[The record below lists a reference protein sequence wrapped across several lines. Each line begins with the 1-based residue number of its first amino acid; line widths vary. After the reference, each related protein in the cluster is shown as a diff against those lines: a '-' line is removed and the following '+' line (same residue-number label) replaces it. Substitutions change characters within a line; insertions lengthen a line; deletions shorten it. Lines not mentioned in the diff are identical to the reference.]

1 MKNKKNMKKIRI
13 ILVIAMTSVIL
24 LACLGLLGYFGVK
37 TLRRT
42 YFLQMDARK
51 ALAAEDW
58 KNAQKLLK
66 EYIEKD
72 PDSEEDVIRLAQ
84 VYRHFD
90 NAEEEMHCWYWA
102 CRLNPLK
109 PEYWDNYIECAMKAR
124 SFPHL
129 YSALSRKL
137 YSEEELSSRDK
148 MLYLISAVMTD
159 HVKDAEIE
167 VFYENM
173 LEEDPEVF
181 QQDDLSR
188 YAEFLVTFKTI
199 PPDESTK
206 FLEQG
211 TESDDSFVRLE
222 SILFSL
228 VDLTLSGED
237 PDYIMEQKEKMLKQ
251 AVSMNWFAVT
261 PLLANFYFSHLRFNS
276 VIEIAEPY
284 LADID
289 HLLLSVLY
297 AESCVYT
304 AHSEKL
310 IPLIEHFKSLGRKY
324 RTQASYFEVL
334 YDFSQGTKSN
344 EELARRMQELG
355 AAAQTDLANLI
366 NLQVALNNDN
376 VEKVCS
382 SLETIMLNPPFF
394 DLQERA
400 RLAVRHYMGSKIE
413 ADPALAEDSRM
424 VKLAQLIITPDNTD
438 SFLMRITI
446 ADQYRRNVLN
456 RQVLQ
461 KNLEVFPNDP
471 YLLQVAAEFEL
482 FNGKPELCLEHIE
495 RFRALKIEKESN
507 VVDFLHMAALELMGK
522 IDEATKEFTEL
533 VDRNELDRD
542 ILYRYFRFCIG
553 HERRTELSNMAERLN
568 ASNVPELKSLA
579 PFFQTEDLL
588 LQGKKEEAFSLLE
601 TAETDQVDFALH
613 AANRFSSNDLLD
625 QALPR
630 YMALLDKHPD
640 KRLVLANI
648 AEVYLAKGMKEE
660 ALATAEKAWE
670 INKDDSFSQFVYA
683 KMLEA
688 NERYQDA
695 ERVLRI
701 PYRTVELQ
709 KELRDLWTNIMYH
722 CVQDDLANGLFPRA
736 FERSSHYLILFPED
750 VTFHD
755 FKDRSE
761 EELKKMP
768 EWGFDLN
775 GILPQSG
782 QTDAD
787 LQLILDEEEPESEHE
802 E

>member
-1 MKNKKNMKKIRI
+1 MKSIKKIRVILSI
-13 ILVIAMTSVIL
+13 ITVSVIL
-24 LACLGLLGYFGVK
+24 LVCLGLLGYFGGK

-42 YFLQMDARK
+42 YLRMDARK
-51 ALAAEDW
+51 TFAAEDW
-58 KNAQKLLK
+58 KKAEKLLK
-66 EYIEKD
+66 EYLEKD
-72 PDSEEDVIRLAQ
+72 PDSEEDIVRLAQ
-84 VYRHFD
+84 VYRHFN
-90 NAEEEMHCWYWA
+90 NAEEEMHCWYRA

-109 PEYWDNYIECAMKAR
+109 PEYWDKYIECAMKAR

-137 YSEEELSSRDK
+137 HSEEELAPRDK
-148 MLYLISAVMTD
+148 MLYLISVFITD

-167 VFYENM
+167 IFYENM

-181 QQDDLSR
+181 QQDDLGR
-188 YAEFLVTFKTI
+188 FAEFLITYKQSTS
-199 PPDESTK
+199 DEHKS
-206 FLEQG
+206 FIEQSIQ
-211 TESDDSFVRLE
+211 SDDPFVRLE
-222 SILFSL
+222 SILFYLS
-228 VDLTLSGED
+228 DLEVSGED
-237 PDYIMEQKEKMLKQ
+237 EDYILEQKESMLKR
-251 AVSMNWFAVT
+251 AVDINWFAMT
-261 PLLANFYFSHLRFNS
+261 PHLANFYFSRLRFNS
-276 VIEIAEPY
+276 VIEVAEPY
-284 LADID
+284 LADIENIM
-289 HLLLSVLY
+289 LYVIY
-297 AESCVYT
+297 AESCVY
-304 AHSEKL
+304 ASQSEKL
-310 IPLIEHFKSLGRKY
+310 KPLIEHFSNLGPKY
-324 RTQASYFEVL
+324 RLLVAYFEAL
-334 YDFSQGTKSN
+334 HDFTMGLEKNDDLT
-344 EELARRMQELG
+344 RHMQEVG
-355 AAAQTDLANLI
+355 NAVQTHLANLI

-376 VEKVCS
+376 VEQVCS
-382 SLETIMLNPPFF
+382 SLEALMLKYPFYN
-394 DLQERA
+394 LQDRA
-400 RLAVRHYMGSKIE
+400 RSAVRHYMGIKIE
-413 ADPALAEDSRM
+413 ENPELAENPRI
-424 VKLAQLIITPDNTD
+424 VKMAELILTPDNTD
-438 SFLMRITI
+438 PFLMRITI

-461 KNLEVFPNDP
+461 SNLEVFPGDP

-482 FNGKPELCLEHIE
+482 FNGKPELCLEYIE
-495 RFRALKIEKESN
+495 RFRALKIEKISN
-507 VVDFLHMAALELMGK
+507 VVDFLHMAALELMGR

-533 VDRNELDRD
+533 VDNSEMDLD
-542 ILYRYFRFCIG
+542 ILYRYFRFCVT
-553 HERRTELSNMAERLN
+553 HERRAELSKMAERLS
-568 ASNVPELKSLA
+568 ASNVPELESLA

-601 TAETDQVDFALH
+601 KAETDQVDFALH
-613 AANRFSSNDLLD
+613 AANTFSSNNLLD